1 MHPSLVVF
9 RIAALTLL
17 MENVSNG
24 EGGGLSHSERLAST
38 SQLGSPARPQQARLS
53 RLRVPAE
60 AKAKSSREWQASLD
74 ETFPMLASVT
84 ADCCQWEETVIGPL
98 L

>member
-1 MHPSLVVF
+1 MHTSRVMF

-24 EGGGLSHSERLAST
+24 EGGGLFHWERLAST
-38 SQLGSPARPQQARLS
+38 SHLSSLARPQQARLS
-53 RLRVPAE
+53 WFRVPTE
-60 AKAKSSREWQASLD
+60 AKAESPREWQASLD
-74 ETFPMLASVT
+74 ETLPMLASVT
-84 ADCCQWEETVIGPL
+84 VDCCQWEDTVIGPL